1 MGFLPLFDR
10 LFCGEASS
18 EVEGGGGEEMP
29 PMMVSVGEEY
39 WAEALSSLTAKEAE
53 SSPCLIAGG
62 CSDSHLRAAREEAA
76 EWIVRAA
83 SFQGFSALT
92 ALLAVTYF
100 DRCFLS
106 EAGGGGGELLR
117 LHGDKPWMGRLAT
130 VACLSLAAKVEE
142 TRVPLLLDLQAPP
155 PPEEA
160 GYLFEPKTV
169 QRMELLVLDALGW
182 RMNSITAL
190 SYVHHL
196 LAAAS
201 CGGGGGSAAVR
212 KLARRSETALLV
224 VVTDWRWVR
233 HPASVWAAAAL
244 LHATEWPEIH
254 RRRLVSLLRAP
265 KVGSFRHSHISSIS
279 VISPAHRCNTPQVA
293 TEECRQLMAAAMNGR
308 KRKHQS
314 SSSEMVGSCFSAG
327 ECSSGSWPPW
337 ASPVEAPPPNKKLNG
352 GVNGDQRNY

>member
-1 MGFLPLFDR
+1 MAFLPLFDR

-29 PMMVSVGEEY
+29 PMMVSYGEEY
-39 WAEALSSLTAKEAE
+39 WAEALSSLAAKDAEA
-53 SSPCLIAGG
+53 SPCLIAGG

-83 SFQGFSALT
+83 SCQGFSALT

-106 EAGGGGGELLR
+106 DAGGGGGGLLR
-117 LHGDKPWMGRLAT
+117 LHGDKPWMGRLAA

-182 RMNSITAL
+182 RMNPITAL
-190 SYVHHL
+190 SFVHHL
-196 LAAAS
+196 LAAA
-201 CGGGGGSAAVR
+201 GGSSAAVR

-224 VVTDWRWVR
+224 MVPDWRWVR

-244 LHATEWPEIH
+244 LHAAEWPEIH

-265 KVGSFRHSHISSIS
+265 KG
-279 VISPAHRCNTPQVA
+279 A
-293 TEECRQLMAAAMNGR
+293 TEECRQLMAAAMNVH
-308 KRKHQS
+308 KRKHHS
-314 SSSEMVGSCFSAG
+314 SSSPASPSEVIGSCFSAG
-327 ECSSGSWPPW
+327 ECSSSGSWPPW
-337 ASPVEAPPPNKKLNG
+337 TSPVEAPPPNKKLNAG